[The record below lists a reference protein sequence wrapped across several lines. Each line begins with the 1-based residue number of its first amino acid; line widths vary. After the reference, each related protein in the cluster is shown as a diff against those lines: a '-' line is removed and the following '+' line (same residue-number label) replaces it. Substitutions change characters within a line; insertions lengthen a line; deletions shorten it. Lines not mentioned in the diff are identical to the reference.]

1 MGIFFG
7 WAGWIVILRLGL
19 RELNFL
25 EFGYI
30 ISLFYMLRL
39 EYSMLLKFNIFG
51 ELEVQFFVGGC

>member
-7 WAGWIVILRLGL
+7 WAGWIVIFRLGL
-19 RELNFL
+19 RELNFP

-39 EYSMLLKFNIFG
+39 EYSMLLKYNLFG